1 VAVDGPTDERDAPDE
16 QPVREVPQAHDAP
29 HDPDQ
34 PEFLKPD
41 QPESLKA
48 VGELAAENADL
59 YRKIG
64 ELTHALKTE
73 QGRFG
78 TWAKEVARDREHA
91 AQDKAQMAERL
102 DKVLAMNEALAD
114 RVTGLEQKLADQS
127 PARAHPSG
135 GSGQKRESRAR
146 RTGSTYG
153 D

>member
-1 VAVDGPTDERDAPDE
+1 VAVDGPSGERDAPDE

-34 PEFLKPD
+34 PEP
-41 QPESLKA
+41 LKA

-59 YRKIG
+59 YRKTG
-64 ELTHALKTE
+64 ELTHALKTQ

-78 TWAKEVARDREHA
+78 TWAREVARDREQA

-114 RVTGLEQKLADQS
+114 RVVGPT
-127 PARAHPSG
+127 
-135 GSGQKRESRAR
+135 SR
-146 RTGSTYG
+146 
-153 D
+153 

>member
-1 VAVDGPTDERDAPDE
+1 VAVDGPSGERDAPDE

-34 PEFLKPD
+34 PEL
-41 QPESLKA
+41 LKA

-78 TWAKEVARDREHA
+78 TWAKEVARDREQA

-102 DKVLAMNEALAD
+102 DKVLAMNEALAH
-114 RVTGLEQKLADQS
+114 RVADLEQERADQS

-135 GSGQKRESRAR
+135 GSGRRRAPHAR

-153 D
+153 G